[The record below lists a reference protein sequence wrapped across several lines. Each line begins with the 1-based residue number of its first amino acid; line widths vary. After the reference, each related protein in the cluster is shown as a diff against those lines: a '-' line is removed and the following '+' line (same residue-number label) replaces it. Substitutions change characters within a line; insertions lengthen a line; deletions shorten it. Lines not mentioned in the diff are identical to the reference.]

1 MENWQFTL
9 ECEKSGTGK
18 ILSEKYKRTRKLEE
32 TLKCVGYYMRS
43 TSGASS
49 NFQWCVRWADGI
61 MFSANILCV
70 LFVKISLIQDHK
82 DPLELMEAELI
93 EEELNVEDEV

>member
-1 MENWQFTL
+1 
-9 ECEKSGTGK
+9 
-18 ILSEKYKRTRKLEE
+18 
-32 TLKCVGYYMRS
+32 MRS
-43 TSGASS
+43 TSSASGH
-49 NFQWCVRWADGI
+49 FQWSIRWVDAI
-61 MFSANILCV
+61 IFSINIICV

>member
-1 MENWQFTL
+1 
-9 ECEKSGTGK
+9 
-18 ILSEKYKRTRKLEE
+18 
-32 TLKCVGYYMRS
+32 
-43 TSGASS
+43 
-49 NFQWCVRWADGI
+49 

-93 EEELNVEDEV
+93 EEELNVEDEVWALFSFKENNLE